1 MAAVDFFVKLDGIDG
16 ESQDD
21 VHKNEIHVDS
31 FTFGVTN
38 AGTGGVNLGSG
49 AARSNV
55 QDFHFTKGTDMASPN
70 LFIACCTGK
79 HIPTAT
85 ITIRKAGE
93 NPMEYLIYNLTEV
106 FVSSHNTS
114 GHDGSGVAQE
124 SFSLNCSKVEI
135 NYTPQNA
142 DGSAGAKI
150 TKTYDIK
157 ANKAS

>member
-1 MAAVDFFVKLDGIDG
+1 MAAVDYFVKLEGIDG

-21 VHKNEIHVDS
+21 KHPKEIHVES
-31 FTFGVTN
+31 FSHGVTN

-49 AARSNV
+49 AGRSNV
-55 QDFHFTKGTDMASPN
+55 QDFQFTKFADSSSPN

-85 ITIRKAGE
+85 ITIRRAGE
-93 NPMEYLIYNLTEV
+93 KPQEYLVFKLTEV
-106 FVSSHNTS
+106 FVSSFNES
-114 GHDGSGVAQE
+114 GHEGGSIAQE
-124 SFSLNCSKVEI
+124 SFSLNFSKIEM

-142 DGSAGAKI
+142 DGSPGAKI
-150 TKTYDIK
+150 TKTYDLK